1 MTLGRWKKL
10 MDSFGFA
17 ENEAAYNSIL
27 NQYSEAYRAYH
38 NAEHISDCLEKL
50 DMFGEALENRNVIEL
65 AIWFHDIVY
74 NPYGKHNELKSAR
87 AAADFLKRNSS
98 DEALIQRVSGLILAT
113 QHTATTTS
121 EEEKIITDIDLSIL
135 GAPSEAYDR
144 YSDNIRKEYK
154 RIPALIF
161 RKKRKEVLKQFLDRK
176 PLFQKPLFQEKFEQK
191 ARDNINRE
199 LQRYS

>member
-1 MTLGRWKKL
+1 MTFGRWKKL
-10 MDSFGFA
+10 MDTFGFA
-17 ENEAAYNSIL
+17 ENEPAYNSIL

-50 DMFGEALENRNVIEL
+50 DLFGEAIKNRNVIEL
-65 AIWFHDIVY
+65 AIWFHDLVY

-87 AAADFLKRNSS
+87 AAVDFLKRNGS
-98 DEALIQRVSGLILAT
+98 DEALIREVTGLILAT
-113 QHTATTTS
+113 QHTAIATS
-121 EEEKIITDIDLSIL
+121 EEEKIIADIDLSIL
-135 GAPSEAYDR
+135 GAPPDVYDR
-144 YSDNIRKEYK
+144 YSENIRKEYR

-176 PLFQKPLFQEKFEQK
+176 PLFQIPLFREKFEQQ